1 MKGIIL
7 AGGLGTRL
15 YPITNSISKQL
26 LPIYDK
32 PMIYYP
38 ISVLMLAGI
47 KDILIIST
55 PHDSTLFK
63 KMLGSGEY
71 FGLTFSYAEQASP
84 KGIAQA
90 FTIGEDFIG
99 DDNVCLI
106 LGDNLFYGQGFSGTL
121 HKATTVKKGCTIFAY
136 QVLNPEQFG
145 IVEIDSKGK
154 AISIEEKPSKP
165 KSNFAVTG
173 LYFYDNDVIDI
184 AKSIKPSARGEL
196 EISSVNEIYLRR
208 GDLNVELLGRG
219 FAWLDTG
226 THTSILD
233 ASQFVHTLEKRQ
245 GFKIAC
251 LEEIAWRN
259 QWITS
264 EKLSEYAKCQNNNE
278 YGKYLS
284 RILEESN
291 LYVDEL

>member
-47 KDILIIST
+47 RDILIIST
-55 PHDSTLFK
+55 PHDLNLFK

-71 FGLTFSYAEQASP
+71 FGLNFSYAEQASP
-84 KGIAQA
+84 DGIAQA

-106 LGDNLFYGQGFSGTL
+106 LGDNIFYGQGFSEIL
-121 HKATTVKKGCTIFAY
+121 HKAITVNKGGTIFVY
-136 QVLNPEQFG
+136 QVVNPEQFG
-145 IVEIDSKGK
+145 IVEFNSKGK
-154 AISIEEKPSKP
+154 AVSIKEKPSKP

-184 AKSIKPSARGEL
+184 TKSIKPSARGEL
-196 EISSVNEIYLRR
+196 EISTVNEIYLRR

-226 THTSILD
+226 THTSMLE

-259 QWITS
+259 QWINS
-264 EKLSEYAKCQNNNE
+264 EKLSEYAKSQNDNE

-284 RILEESN
+284 RILEERG
-291 LYVDEL
+291 L

>member
-1 MKGIIL
+1 
-7 AGGLGTRL
+7 
-15 YPITNSISKQL
+15 
-26 LPIYDK
+26 
-32 PMIYYP
+32 
-38 ISVLMLAGI
+38 MLAGI

-145 IVEIDSKGK
+145 IVEINSKGK

-284 RILEESN
+284 RILEESD

>member
-47 KDILIIST
+47 RDILIIST
-55 PHDSTLFK
+55 PHDLNLFK

-71 FGLTFSYAEQASP
+71 FGLNFSYAEQASP
-84 KGIAQA
+84 EGIAQA

-106 LGDNLFYGQGFSGTL
+106 LGDNIFYGHGFSEIL
-121 HKATTVKKGCTIFAY
+121 HKATTVNKGGTIFAY
-136 QVLNPEQFG
+136 QVVNPEQFG
-145 IVEIDSKGK
+145 IVEFNSKGK
-154 AISIEEKPSKP
+154 AVSIKEKPSKP

-196 EISSVNEIYLRR
+196 EISSVNEIYLQR

-251 LEEIAWRN
+251 LEEIAWSN
-259 QWITS
+259 HWITS
-264 EKLSEYAKCQNNNE
+264 EKLSEYAKSQNDNE

-284 RILEESN
+284 RILEESG
-291 LYVDEL
+291 L